1 MIHVEFKRCFI
12 SIHAPAKGA
21 TRGLCLL
28 SFLVRISIHAPAKG
42 ATYPD
47 TIQVKYYPI
56 SIHAPAKGATAKA
69 TILLRNENIYLVNT
83 HNLLFPNSNY
93 KYFRSGLVTFLWCE
107 SPILLM
113 STYHSHQFISLMYL
127 QPHKK
132 LCFQNVQLL
141 SDNYFPDNKTAGCPP
156 SH

>member
-1 MIHVEFKRCFI
+1 MTIK
-12 SIHAPAKGA
+12 
-21 TRGLCLL
+21 
-28 SFLVRISIHAPAKG
+28 RISIHAPAKG
-42 ATYPD
+42 ATVTAFSD
-47 TIQVKYYPI
+47 CHERKI

-69 TILLRNENIYLVNT
+69 TIFLRNENIYLVNT

-107 SPILLM
+107 PPILLM

>member
-1 MIHVEFKRCFI
+1 MVHIVLIRYDFNPR
-12 SIHAPAKGA
+12 SRKGSDA
-21 TRGLCLL
+21 HTGDV
-28 SFLVRISIHAPAKG
+28 FTVVG
-42 ATYPD
+42 
-47 TIQVKYYPI
+47 I

-69 TILLRNENIYLVNT
+69 TIFLRNENIYLVNT

-107 SPILLM
+107 PPILLM